1 MASEVD
7 IDGEQVQGILA
18 AVAAIVGTAC
28 AAIVG
33 TACVAAAT
41 INIARARGLAMA
53 PSSRRKREADV

>member
-18 AVAAIVGTAC
+18 AV